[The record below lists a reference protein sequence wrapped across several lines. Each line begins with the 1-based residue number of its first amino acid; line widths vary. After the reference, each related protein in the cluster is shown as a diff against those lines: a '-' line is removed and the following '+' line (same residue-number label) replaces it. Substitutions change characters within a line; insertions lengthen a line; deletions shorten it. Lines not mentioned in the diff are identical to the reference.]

1 MLQVKIHGLLLS
13 AASPFLS
20 NIFST
25 TFSPNLEHMVLLPGV
40 AAHTVA
46 SLCQLLYGATVLIS
60 RESLVQLY
68 RLIDILAIQLSLALQ
83 ESISSPAEEEESP
96 LQTAPLTSSPSS
108 PQATSKLPPPS
119 SPLPSSPLKHP
130 SSPISLPSSPVPKV
144 QSLQPTPT
152 SSPQTSSSPAKDQ
165 VAEPP
170 VKMLKID
177 DKNDISDASY
187 PVAEEEV
194 NTSCQ
199 GDSMLP
205 VCCWHCSQDFP
216 SFPQLSEHVRTSHQG
231 QGRPGQRRHHRC
243 ARCGTVLS
251 SMWKLR
257 QHLASHHQPQ
267 AQERGAG
274 KESVGD
280 HQYGRSSRSARAVV
294 RRQGGDHG
302 YATAKEIAGGRVEE
316 LATPKNTKT
325 KETVADI
332 TGASVK
338 TNLIHHEAEDTKE
351 KSKGHAIPKEA
362 TKTRGESVALIS
374 QERLFGSRK
383 DRISRAES
391 LTTNRTDIPNV
402 NRKKVLTFANC
413 GPEEGGGS
421 RLEEKTPPGSA
432 VCSEHSYGT
441 KRDSSPELDDSSPP
455 CHEASDHM
463 YSSAKSLRM
472 KREEN
477 EGIQHNQPGNH
488 GYAESTS
495 NDTEEEGDDYST
507 RVRTAGVADHQ
518 YSQERSSPRLRRI
531 LPKGSVTQELIQ
543 ETQANEV
550 GLHPCLSCGK
560 SFPQAYRLK
569 RHIRE
574 VHDKEK
580 LYRCNE
586 CEKEFFKSTS
596 LIRHKI
602 SVHEKV
608 RPFGCPNCESRFKDR
623 SALKYHTR
631 KKVCS
636 AKVVRASN

>member
-1 MLQVKIHGLLLS
+1 
-13 AASPFLS
+13 
-20 NIFST
+20 
-25 TFSPNLEHMVLLPGV
+25 
-40 AAHTVA
+40 
-46 SLCQLLYGATVLIS
+46 
-60 RESLVQLY
+60 
-68 RLIDILAIQLSLALQ
+68 
-83 ESISSPAEEEESP
+83 
-96 LQTAPLTSSPSS
+96 
-108 PQATSKLPPPS
+108 
-119 SPLPSSPLKHP
+119 
-130 SSPISLPSSPVPKV
+130 
-144 QSLQPTPT
+144 
-152 SSPQTSSSPAKDQ
+152 
-165 VAEPP
+165 
-170 VKMLKID
+170 
-177 DKNDISDASY
+177 
-187 PVAEEEV
+187 
-194 NTSCQ
+194 
-199 GDSMLP
+199 
-205 VCCWHCSQDFP
+205 
-216 SFPQLSEHVRTSHQG
+216 
-231 QGRPGQRRHHRC
+231 
-243 ARCGTVLS
+243 
-251 SMWKLR
+251 MWKLR

-274 KESVGD
+274 KESD

-316 LATPKNTKT
+316 LVTPKNTGT
-325 KETVADI
+325 KENVTDVTA
-332 TGASVK
+332 ASLK
-338 TNLIHHEAEDTKE
+338 TDLLQHVDTKG
-351 KSKGHAIPKEA
+351 KSKGLAISEEA
-362 TKTRGESVALIS
+362 TNVRRELVTVTS
-374 QERLFGSRK
+374 QERLLGSRN
-383 DRISRAES
+383 DAISRAEA
-391 LTTNRTDIPNV
+391 LATNRANTLNV

-413 GPEEGGGS
+413 GSEVLCEGGVS
-421 RLEEKTPPGSA
+421 RQEEKTPPGSA

-472 KREEN
+472 KRDEN
-477 EGIQHNQPGNH
+477 RGIQHNQTGNN
-488 GYAESTS
+488 GSAESIN
-495 NDTEEEGDDYST
+495 NDTEEEGEDYST
-507 RVRTAGVADHQ
+507 RVRAAGVADHQ

-531 LPKGSVTQELIQ
+531 LPKGAVTQEHIQ
-543 ETQANEV
+543 ETPSIEA
-550 GLHPCLSCGK
+550 GLHPCPSCGK

-636 AKVVRASN
+636 AKALRT

>member
-1 MLQVKIHGLLLS
+1 
-13 AASPFLS
+13 
-20 NIFST
+20 
-25 TFSPNLEHMVLLPGV
+25 
-40 AAHTVA
+40 
-46 SLCQLLYGATVLIS
+46 
-60 RESLVQLY
+60 
-68 RLIDILAIQLSLALQ
+68 
-83 ESISSPAEEEESP
+83 
-96 LQTAPLTSSPSS
+96 
-108 PQATSKLPPPS
+108 
-119 SPLPSSPLKHP
+119 
-130 SSPISLPSSPVPKV
+130 
-144 QSLQPTPT
+144 
-152 SSPQTSSSPAKDQ
+152 
-165 VAEPP
+165 
-170 VKMLKID
+170 
-177 DKNDISDASY
+177 
-187 PVAEEEV
+187 
-194 NTSCQ
+194 
-199 GDSMLP
+199 
-205 VCCWHCSQDFP
+205 
-216 SFPQLSEHVRTSHQG
+216 
-231 QGRPGQRRHHRC
+231 
-243 ARCGTVLS
+243 
-251 SMWKLR
+251 MWKLR

-267 AQERGAG
+267 TQERGAG

-302 YATAKEIAGGRVEE
+302 YATAKELAGGRVEE
-316 LATPKNTKT
+316 LVAPKNADV
-325 KETVADI
+325 KETVADVPA
-332 TGASVK
+332 ASVK
-338 TNLIHHEAEDTKE
+338 TDLIQQANTKE
-351 KSKGHAIPKEA
+351 KSKSHAIPKEA
-362 TKTRGESVALIS
+362 SNVRGEPVAVIS
-374 QERLFGSRK
+374 QERGFGARK
-383 DRISRAES
+383 DILSKAEA
-391 LTTNRTDIPNV
+391 LAINGVDTPNV

-413 GPEEGGGS
+413 GSEVSCVGVVGRQED
-421 RLEEKTPPGSA
+421 KTPPGSA

-477 EGIQHNQPGNH
+477 RGIQHNQTGNN
-488 GYAESTS
+488 GFVESTN
-495 NDTEEEGDDYST
+495 NDTEGEGDDYST
-507 RVRTAGVADHQ
+507 RVRAAGVADHQ

-531 LPKGSVTQELIQ
+531 LPKGAVTQEHIQ
-543 ETQANEV
+543 ETPANEA

-636 AKVVRASN
+636 AKVVRT